1 MVRAVYK
8 RQEYYNG
15 LPLDECVERVY
26 TGVLKS
32 EFDGG
37 DSLGAVTYLD
47 DLFLVNPLPNSYF
60 TRDSSINIADD
71 VILSHMGKPYRQR
84 EPLLMK
90 YIHRAA
96 DEYRDNPTQD
106 FCSMELPYGIEGGD
120 VLILSDKVVCIGC
133 TERTQPGAIEFVA
146 ANLFKK
152 GFEAGY
158 ACEMERGRNAM
169 HLDGM
174 LTMVCLLYTS
184 RCV

>member
-1 MVRAVYK
+1 M
-8 RQEYYNG
+8 
-15 LPLDECVERVY
+15 ERVY

-60 TRDSSINIADD
+60 TRDSSINIADG

-106 FCSMELPYGIEGGD
+106 FYSME
-120 VLILSDKVVCIGC
+120 C
-133 TERTQPGAIEFVA
+133 
-146 ANLFKK
+146 
-152 GFEAGY
+152 
-158 ACEMERGRNAM
+158 
-169 HLDGM
+169 
-174 LTMVCLLYTS
+174 
-184 RCV
+184 

>member
-1 MVRAVYK
+1 MEGIRW
-8 RQEYYNG
+8 
-15 LPLDECVERVY
+15 
-26 TGVLKS
+26 
-32 EFDGG
+32 
-37 DSLGAVTYLD
+37 GAVTYLD

-133 TERTQPGAIEFVA
+133 TERTQPAPSSRCRKPVQERF
-146 ANLFKK
+146 
-152 GFEAGY
+152 
-158 ACEMERGRNAM
+158 RGRLCLRDGALAAM
-169 HLDGM
+169 PCISM
-174 LTMVCLLYTS
+174 EC
-184 RCV
+184 